1 MISAE
6 STTLD
11 SEISG
16 NQNGDVG
23 GGRSMWSEQEL
34 LSPPETPLGSDVFS
48 VTSTVSSDERRVAA
62 VDEET
67 CLICG
72 DRASGYHYNALSCEG
87 CKGNYRFSIH
97 ELIFKLF

>member
-16 NQNGDVG
+16 NRNGDVG
-23 GGRSMWSEQEL
+23 GGRSMWGEEQEL
-34 LSPPETPLGSDVFS
+34 LSPETPSGSDVFS
-48 VTSTVSSDERRVAA
+48 VTSTVSNDERRVAA

-87 CKGNYRFSIH
+87 CKGDNRLSIH
-97 ELIFKLF
+97 ELTFKLF